1 LLRVPPLW
9 LRLPGL
15 LDFHS
20 LPRSYGTG
28 APVLR
33 GVSFA
38 VGGGRTLA
46 LVGATQRSPAG
57 GPGEGGSGGGAGAA
71 VAAGGHGGAEG
82 LAEGAIDDLLFFADK
97 EGDATMFCRCAF
109 CLHLQAAWL
118 PGCLAVLVCRH
129 RSSV

>member
-1 LLRVPPLW
+1 MPRWGAGPCGCCLQQPPLLRVPPLW

-46 LVGATQRSPAG
+46 LVGAT
-57 GPGEGGSGGGAGAA
+57 GSGKSTILRLLLRFYDPQAGRVLLDGQDVAGSTLASLRRCIA
-71 VAAGGHGGAEG
+71 VVPQDTVR
-82 LAEGAIDDLLFFADK
+82 LW
-97 EGDATMFCRCAF
+97 C
-109 CLHLQAAWL
+109 
-118 PGCLAVLVCRH
+118 
-129 RSSV
+129 